1 LVSLKSK
8 KQPLVVRSTAEAEYI
23 AITLGV
29 VELLWLRN
37 TLIEL
42 GLDQGAI
49 MKLWRD
55 NKSANNIAN
64 NPVQHDRTKHI
75 EIIDFSSKKN

>member
-8 KQPLVVRSTAEAEYI
+8 KQPLVVRSIAEAEYRAI
-23 AITLGV
+23 ALGV
-29 VELLWLRN
+29 VELLWLKN

-64 NPVQHDRTKHI
+64 NPVQRDRTKYI
-75 EIIDFSSKKN
+75 EIIDFLLKRN

>member
-1 LVSLKSK
+1 
-8 KQPLVVRSTAEAEYI
+8 LVVRSIAEAEYR

-29 VELLWLRN
+29 VELLWLKN

-64 NPVQHDRTKHI
+64 NPVQHDRTKYI
-75 EIIDFSSKKN
+75 EIIDFLLKRN